1 MCIHKGSV
9 NGWHSKIEWNQRK
22 MLNLSCRLVVMDQ
35 FDDVI
40 ANTMKTKIIVND
52 SDANN
57 INL

>member
-9 NGWHSKIEWNQRK
+9 NGWYSKIEWNQRK
-22 MLNLSCRLVVMDQ
+22 MLNLSRRLVVMDQ